1 MTPWQSLALVALLI
15 AASAFFSIAEISLAA
30 ARRLRLRQL
39 ADEGDPRAARVMR
52 TQEQP
57 GPYFTVVQVGQ
68 NAIAILGGVVG
79 EGALSPHISRWLA
92 DWLAP
97 PHAATAGFLL
107 AFLAV
112 TSFFIVFADLFPK
125 RLGMTQPELLAMR
138 VVGPMQ
144 IAISLLRPVVW
155 VYSRATDRLFQLFG
169 LPSQRDDRVTPEDI
183 LALTEAGA
191 KAGVLA
197 RGEQQVIAN
206 LFELDTR
213 PVTSAMTPRER
224 IAWFRQDDP
233 DAVIRA
239 RIAAEP
245 FSTYPVCAGDVDHVI
260 GYVDAKD
267 LFQRAL
273 NNQPLSLADG
283 SLVHKV
289 LVVPDRLSLA
299 EVLTQFRQAGEDFA
313 LIVNEYSLVV
323 GVVTLQDVM
332 STVMGELVT
341 AQDEELIL
349 RRDEHSWLIDGMA
362 PIQDVQRALGIE
374 ELPHEDEYE
383 TLNGFMMV
391 MLRRVP
397 RRTETVTWGGFRFE
411 VMDVDSFRIDQVL
424 ATRAGEGE
432 APAAVQP
439 SGAAVVRPG

>member
-1 MTPWQSLALVALLI
+1 MSPWQSLVLVVALI

-39 ADEGDPRAARVMR
+39 ADEGDLRAMRVIR
-52 TQEQP
+52 TQEDP

-79 EGALSPHISRWLA
+79 EGALTPHLAAWLEY
-92 DWLAP
+92 WLEP
-97 PHAATAGFLL
+97 RHAASLGFVL

-112 TSFFIVFADLFPK
+112 SSLFIVFADLFPK
-125 RLGMTQPELLAMR
+125 RLGMNEPERLAMR

-144 IAISLLRPVVW
+144 WAISLLRPVVW
-155 VYSRATDRLFQLFG
+155 IYSRATDRLFKLFG
-169 LPSQRDDRVTPEDI
+169 LPAHPDDRITPEDI

-213 PVTSAMTPRER
+213 SVTTAMTPRER

-239 RIAAEP
+239 RISAEP
-245 FSTYPVCAGDVDHVI
+245 FSTYPVCDGEIDKVL

-273 NNQPLSLADG
+273 TGQPLSLADG
-283 SLVHKV
+283 ALLRKV
-289 LVVPDRLSLA
+289 LVVPDTLSLA

-313 LIVNEYSLVV
+313 VIVNEYSLVV
-323 GVVTLQDVM
+323 GLVTLQDVM

-341 AQDEELIL
+341 AQDEDLIIQ
-349 RRDEHSWLIDGMA
+349 RDEHSWLVDGMA
-362 PIQDVQRALGIE
+362 PIQDVLRALGLD

-383 TLNGFMMV
+383 TVNGFMMV

-397 RRTETVTWGGFRFE
+397 RRTEAVTWGGFRFE
-411 VMDVDSFRIDQVL
+411 VVDVDSFRVDQVL
-424 ATRAGEGE
+424 VTRVEEPATPAGTC
-432 APAAVQP
+432 APAPTAQP
-439 SGAAVVRPG
+439 